1 MTAVVT
7 AAILLLASTGAWT
20 VVLALG
26 LHSRPATAVVLMAVS
41 LWVVT
46 VASIAGMLISRSQWA
61 RRLGLTLTLGHATTA
76 AIASVDPWWWVGAAL
91 SMAAA
96 VSVAGPWLKGYV
108 RSLPAAAGP
117 PARAVVIPIL
127 LVGTPFLVGLA
138 GGDRIAAALVG
149 GGAFLTAFWF
159 VRTLPAALMVVR
171 VVWPLAALTGG
182 WVMGWPAGTVAAA
195 MGLTVATVAWD
206 SSVTRAVVPLVERG
220 SVVPIP
226 PELTPRE
233 ILDAADLDDKGHRR

>member
-20 VVLALG
+20 VVLARG
-26 LHSRPATAVVLMAVS
+26 LHAHPPTAVVLMAVS
-41 LWVVT
+41 LWVAT
-46 VASIAGMLISRSQWA
+46 VASIAGMLISRSHWA
-61 RRLGLTLTLGHATTA
+61 RRLGLALSLGHA
-76 AIASVDPWWWVGAAL
+76 AIASIAPVDPWWWVGAAL
-91 SMAAA
+91 SMAGA

-138 GGDRIAAALVG
+138 GGDHGTAALVG
-149 GGAFLTAFWF
+149 GGALLAAFWF

-171 VVWPLAALTGG
+171 VVWPLAALAGG
-182 WVMGWPAGTVAAA
+182 WFMGWPAGTVAAA
-195 MGLTVATVAWD
+195 MGLAVATLAWD

-233 ILDAADLDDKGHRR
+233 ILDAANLDEKGRRR

>member
-1 MTAVVT
+1 MTAVMT
-7 AAILLLASTGAWT
+7 AAILLLVSTGTWT
-20 VVLALG
+20 VVLARG
-26 LHSRPATAVVLMAVS
+26 LHAHPPTAVVLMAAS

-46 VASIAGMLISRSQWA
+46 VASVAGMLISRSHWA
-61 RRLGLTLTLGHATTA
+61 RRLGWALTLGHA
-76 AIASVDPWWWVGAAL
+76 AIALIAPVDPWWWLAGAL

-96 VSVAGPWLKGYV
+96 VSVAGPWLNGYV

-117 PARAVVIPIL
+117 PARAVVVPIL

-138 GGDRIAAALVG
+138 GGDGIAAALVG
-149 GGAFLTAFWF
+149 GVALGSAFWF

-171 VVWPLAALTGG
+171 VVWPLVGLVGG
-182 WVMGWPAGTVAAA
+182 WFMGWPAGTVAAA
-195 MGLTVATVAWD
+195 MGLAVAIIAWD

-233 ILDAADLDDKGHRR
+233 ILDAAKLDDKGRRL